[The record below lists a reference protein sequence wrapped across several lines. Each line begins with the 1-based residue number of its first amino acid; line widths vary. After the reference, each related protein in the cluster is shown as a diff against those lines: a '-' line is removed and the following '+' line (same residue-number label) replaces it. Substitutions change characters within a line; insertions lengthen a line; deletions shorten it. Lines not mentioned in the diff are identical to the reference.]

1 MEDKG
6 KGGRQ
11 KTDAVSSAE
20 NLFRTQSVW
29 KSIASLAVPAV
40 VIILVMIIYNMTDL
54 FFIGRLG
61 DTAKVAAISLASPVF
76 SLVSAVAT
84 MIGGGGSVLAANA
97 LGNHET
103 DQARRI
109 ASLCFWAAVI
119 FGVILCAAI
128 LLGADL
134 ILPFLGATEET
145 WNDTKAYLTVCAF
158 GEPFMLA
165 TMAMGSVIRSEGAIK
180 EGVIGNLGAN
190 IVNIVLDP
198 VFIFGFGWGVAGAAA
213 ATVLANVFGTCWYL
227 YYAYHREGAILNM
240 NPALA
245 LQEVGTLPGLLFLGL
260 PTALST
266 LLTGLASTF
275 SNRILASYSTDAV
288 AAMAA
293 AGKTT
298 MVIGM
303 LQIGMCN
310 GVQPLMAYNY
320 GAKDTVRLKEILRK
334 MVILTVTVGTISG
347 LFCLAARGPII
358 GLFLTEETAASLGET
373 MIPYLVIASPV
384 IGLFYLATNFIQ
396 ASGHAAPAT
405 LLSLLRQGI
414 FLIPLLYLMSAL
426 LGLNGIAAAHMVAD
440 VLSSAVGVVLL
451 IRHVR
456 KLDRSGREQFPERK
470 PTSKASEG

>member
-1 MEDKG
+1 MQG
-6 KGGRQ
+6 KRKDGGKSR
-11 KTDAVSSAE
+11 DAISSAE
-20 NLFRTQSVW
+20 NLFRTQGVW

-40 VIILVMIIYNMTDL
+40 VIILVMIIYNMTDM

-76 SLVSAVAT
+76 SLASAVAT
-84 MIGGGGSVLAANA
+84 MIGGGAGILEAKA

-103 DQARRI
+103 EDARRI
-109 ASLCFWAAVI
+109 ASLSFWAAMI
-119 FGVILCAAI
+119 FGIVLGAAI
-128 LLGADL
+128 LLGSDL
-134 ILPFLGATEET
+134 LLPLLGATEET
-145 WNDTKAYLTVCAF
+145 WDATKSYLTVCAF

-165 TMAMGSVIRSEGAIK
+165 SMAMGSVIRSEGAIK

-190 IVNIVLDP
+190 VINIILDP
-198 VFIFGFGWGVAGAAA
+198 VFIFGFGWDVAGAAA
-213 ATVLANVFGTCWYL
+213 ATVLANVFGTLWYL

-240 NPALA
+240 HPAPALEKIGA
-245 LQEVGTLPGLLFLGL
+245 LPGMLFLGL

-266 LLTGLASTF
+266 LLSGFASTF
-275 SNRILASYSTDAV
+275 SNQILASYSTDAV

-303 LQIGMCN
+303 LQIGICN
-310 GVQPLMAYNY
+310 GVQPLIAYNY
-320 GAKDTVRLKEILRK
+320 GAKDTARLKEILRK

-347 LFCLAARGPII
+347 LVCLAARGPII
-358 GLFLTEETAASLGET
+358 GLFLTEASAAALGEE

-384 IGLFYLATNFIQ
+384 IGLLYLSTNFIQ

-426 LGLNGIAAAHMVAD
+426 LGINGIAAAHMAAD
-440 VLSSAVGVVLL
+440 LLSSAVGVLLL
-451 IRHVR
+451 IRQVR
-456 KLDRSGREQFPERK
+456 KLNQL
-470 PTSKASEG
+470 